1 MCLKVFSVENSNN
14 GNVKTIS
21 MNVIEHE
28 GKIKEKKERKK
39 FLKLLDDIK
48 TGKVLILISSCYIL
62 LTLPHTIDQFSYVV
76 VKGNKILLLLWL
88 FYINLSRF
96 FCEKAR

>member
-1 MCLKVFSVENSNN
+1 MKAFSVENSNN

-21 MNVIEHE
+21 MNVNDHE

-62 LTLPHTIDQFSYVV
+62 FTLPHTIDQFSYVV
-76 VKGNKILLLLWL
+76 VKGNKILLLWI